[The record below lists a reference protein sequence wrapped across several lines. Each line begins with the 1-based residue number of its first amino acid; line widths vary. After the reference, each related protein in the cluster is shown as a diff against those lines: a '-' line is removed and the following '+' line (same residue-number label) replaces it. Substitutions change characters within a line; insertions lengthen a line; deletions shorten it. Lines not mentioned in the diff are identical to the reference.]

1 LTPED
6 GSARPDLVGE
16 VRLRVPLPVVV
27 PLAAV
32 LVIFLGTVGF
42 SRILLGISHEAAT
55 TIAIATAAN
64 ILVACAFVA
73 LRPSMHR
80 VGVLEVALIA
90 LYPILIGVVLVNTG
104 VGSETEA
111 AAGEEGAQAVEEQA
125 PQGTTSGSDIAMSAE
140 SLAFSTDQ
148 IEIPAREQVT
158 VTLDNQ
164 DTVPHD
170 LALYP
175 DEEAG
180 AAQQDALFTG
190 EEVPAGSETTYEFRS
205 PPQGD
210 YYFQCNIHPT
220 MNGEV
225 VVE

>member
-1 LTPED
+1 VTPED

-27 PLAAV
+27 PVVAV

-64 ILVACAFVA
+64 ILIACAFVA
-73 LRPSMHR
+73 LRPRMHR

-111 AAGEEGAQAVEEQA
+111 AAEQEGTPTEQQEQ
-125 PQGTTSGSDIAMSAE
+125 QGTASGSDISLSAE
-140 SLAFSTDQ
+140 SLVFSTEQ
-148 IEIPAREQVT
+148 IQIPAREQVT
-158 VTLDNQ
+158 LTLDNQ

-170 LALYP
+170 LAVYS

-190 EEVPAGSETTYEFRS
+190 EEVPAGAETTYEFRS
-205 PPQGD
+205 PPQGE
-210 YYFQCNIHPT
+210 YYFQCDIHPT

-225 VVE
+225 IVE